1 MNTTTT
7 TDAAQEE
14 LNTMTTKIS
23 IVETQRSATGN
34 YIPTPCDWYVFQR
47 EQNLDGKRAKDLR
60 GAFWAGDGWTE
71 DLQAAKLFSG
81 SAPFA
86 AIGEMRD
93 GIEEGLA
100 KAAGKAWIN
109 PKTNR
114 VSDSAERVA
123 IRKCK
128 ES

>member
-1 MNTTTT
+1 MNTT

-14 LNTMTTKIS
+14 LIPMKTKIS
-23 IVETQRSATGN
+23 IVETQRSATGS
-34 YIPTPCDWYVFQR
+34 YIPTPCDWYIFQR
-47 EQNLDGKRAKDLR
+47 EQK
-60 GAFWAGDGWTE
+60 GAFWTGDGWTE
-71 DLQAAKLFSG
+71 DLQAAKQFSG

-86 AIGEMRD
+86 ALGEMRD
-93 GIEEGLA
+93 EIEEGLA